1 MLEFNLLRLRQT
13 ERPGDVRERLLR
25 EDNRGGTHSAH
36 RADEVHVFDSICK
49 ELQPAAI
56 LFEKAHARAIN
67 LPFDQRAH
75 KPLVAETWSERE
87 FPLRDIKRRLRLAQ
101 RLPVQ
106 PRRVLV

>member
-1 MLEFNLLRLRQT
+1 RRHRQIEGVLEFNLLRLRQT

-36 RADEVHVFDSICK
+36 RADEVHVFDSVRK
-49 ELQPAAI
+49 EFQSAAI

-75 KPLVAETWSERE
+75 QSLVAETWSEE
-87 FPLRDIKRRLRLAQ
+87 QLALRHIK
-101 RLPVQ
+101 
-106 PRRVLV
+106 